1 MTAKALPQIWLV
13 RHGETAWSLNGQ
25 HTGRTDIPL
34 TPRGEQDAAA
44 LKPRLAGRS
53 FAKVLSSPLIRA
65 RRTCELAGFGDVAVN
80 DVNLLEWDYGQYEG
94 RRTAEIRAE
103 RPDWKLFEHGNPGGE
118 TLAQVAARAD
128 HIVEQLRALNADA
141 LLFAH
146 RDILRV
152 IVARWLRLPPVD
164 ARYFYMDPASIS
176 VLGYDHDRSEPIIRK
191 LNT

>member
-1 MTAKALPQIWLV
+1 MTAKTLPQIWLV
-13 RHGETAWSLNGQ
+13 RHGETAWSLAGQ

-34 TPRGEQDAAA
+34 TARGEQDAAA
-44 LKPRLAGRS
+44 LQPRLAGHS

-65 RRTCELAGFGDVAVN
+65 RRTCELAGFGGVAVN
-80 DVNLLEWDYGQYEG
+80 DPNLLEWDYGEYEG
-94 RRTAEIRAE
+94 RRTAEIRSE
-103 RPDWKLFEHGNPGGE
+103 RPDWKPFEDGSPGGE

-128 HIVEQLRALNADA
+128 RVVEQLRALNADA

-152 IVARWLRLPPVD
+152 IVARWLGLPAVNGQH
-164 ARYFYMDPASIS
+164 FYMDPASIS
-176 VLGYDHDRSEPIIRK
+176 VLGYDHNASEPIIRK

>member
-1 MTAKALPQIWLV
+1 MTAKTLPQIWLV
-13 RHGETAWSLNGQ
+13 RHGETAWSLAGQ

-34 TPRGEQDAAA
+34 TARGEQDAAA
-44 LKPRLAGRS
+44 LQPRLAGHS

-80 DVNLLEWDYGQYEG
+80 DPNLLEWDYGEYEG
-94 RRTAEIRAE
+94 RRTAEIRSE
-103 RPDWKLFEHGNPGGE
+103 RPDWKPFEDGSPGGE

-128 HIVEQLRALNADA
+128 RVVEQLRALNADA

-152 IVARWLRLPPVD
+152 IVARWLGLPAVNGQH
-164 ARYFYMDPASIS
+164 FYMDPASIS
-176 VLGYDHDRSEPIIRK
+176 VLGYDHDASEPIIRK